1 MFSAYGECCIDDVT
15 ASHASANDL
24 IVHFGHSC
32 LSTDQSMEVVT
43 AESKDRNAEKKQK
56 NIVYMLPNANK
67 IISENKN
74 IIQETA
80 TKLVKQIEEEYSST
94 SQI

>member
-1 MFSAYGECCIDDVT
+1 
-15 ASHASANDL
+15 
-24 IVHFGHSC
+24 
-32 LSTDQSMEVVT
+32 
-43 AESKDRNAEKKQK
+43 
-56 NIVYMLPNANK
+56 MLPNANK

-74 IIQETA
+74 VIQETA